1 MAQPYPRR
9 NGNSSQNN
17 NLIATLSEMQIDL
30 DYIQQLRWNIKT
42 KVDMLMSKLFPITR
56 KKEEKRFIVI
66 IEKNKNYDNFRCPIC
81 MLILYKPVKTKCGHM
96 FCKEC
101 IEFVLKKFD
110 YCPMCRENIK
120 EFKLEHVQNSFL
132 GKEYTDIKIRCW
144 RCREITDIENYEA
157 HLESHLDDDTYRGN
171 GCWKGSAVPTCFVT
185 DMIPASVSCIGTTL
199 QANPT
204 DPLIRALSPF
214 FNKRINVANRDEFV
228 KTVRENQLNTDI
240 HSVHLLFGKRIERES
255 PNGREA
261 KVGNPHGNQSGN
273 PNLCASTN
281 PCEQH
286 CEMIN
291 MDDITWDAF
300 ILVQIKWEK
309 KKQMYKS
316 NAMGDDKVYS
326 SMLPSPTSDI
336 KREDNMNDSPSEK
349 KDRPAQR
356 SRRDVLYT
364 LDNFEAYQKRKLKKN
379 KTNKYFYVLLEYNA
393 RGLFFTPMKNIP
405 VFKDMSME
413 KSIIYRGGD
422 NRWNRHD
429 VREGKREDPPEEQ
442 LIDILV
448 KLNEKIE
455 SKIYHKHLH
464 NAVHLFH
471 EFLNWYLRIEQS
483 DTKIAVKRTHFKK
496 NQLEDPEL
504 MLLLFYLK
512 YECTIPEEVDYG
524 FMYSLIPFLNKV
536 MNSAKET
543 HQALFV
549 TDVYIYIAGTT
560 PRGKHRQGDGYA
572 NKSNS
577 LARLSS
583 VSLRK
588 ADMNIHFV
596 LRLRR
601 GKPIPCEKEQE
612 GVRVGV
618 DVHTSAEVDQ
628 YQGKEEPSGHLQN
641 YDDASDLCYLLLCF
655 SDMGFQWDVNE
666 SLDFSKT
673 KKNMPYKE
681 MKVFFSIDKL
691 ILCLFNVRRKKYS
704 PLFWNSAHLLQYLL
718 HFCAD

>member
-1 MAQPYPRR
+1 MAGPYPRR
-9 NGNSSQNN
+9 NGNSSQSN
-17 NLIATLSEMQIDL
+17 NLIATLSEMQIDA

-42 KVDMLMSKLFPITR
+42 KVDILMSKLFPITR

-101 IEFVLKKFD
+101 IEHVLKKFD

-120 EFKLEHVQNSFL
+120 EFKLEPVQNSLL

-144 RCREITDIENYEA
+144 KCREITDIEHYEA
-157 HLESHLDDDTYRGN
+157 HLESHVDDGDEGGY
-171 GCWKGSAVPTCFVT
+171 GCWRGSGVPTCLVT
-185 DMIPASVSCIGTTL
+185 DTTLGRVSCIGKAP
-199 QANPT
+199 QADPT
-204 DPLIRALSPF
+204 ETLIRALSPF

-228 KTVRENQLNTDI
+228 KAVRENQLNTDI
-240 HSVHLLFGKRIERES
+240 HSVHLLFGKRVEKET

-261 KVGNPHGNQSGN
+261 KLGISHGSQSGN
-273 PNLCASTN
+273 PNLCPSTN
-281 PCEQH
+281 PPEQH
-286 CEMIN
+286 GEMIN

-309 KKQMYKS
+309 KKQIYKS
-316 NAMGDDKVYS
+316 DAGDDDKVYS
-326 SMLPSPTSDI
+326 SMLPSSTGDL
-336 KREDNMNDSPSEK
+336 KGGENMDDSLSYK
-349 KDRPAQR
+349 KDQPTDH
-356 SRRDVLYT
+356 SRRNILYT

-393 RGLFFTPMKNIP
+393 KGLFFTPMKNIP
-405 VFKDMSME
+405 VFKDMNME
-413 KSIIYRGGD
+413 RSVIYRGGD
-422 NRWNRHD
+422 KRWDKHNM
-429 VREGKREDPPEEQ
+429 REGKREDTSSQDEQ

-448 KLNEKIE
+448 KMNEKIK
-455 SKIYHKHLH
+455 SRTYHKYLY

-471 EFLNWYLRIEQS
+471 EFLNWYSSIEQS
-483 DTKIAVKRTHFKK
+483 DTKIAVKRTHFRK
-496 NQLEDPEL
+496 NQLEDLEL

-512 YECTIPEEVDYG
+512 YECTMPENVDYG
-524 FMYSLIPFLNKV
+524 AMYSCATFLNKV
-536 MNSAKET
+536 MSSAKET
-543 HQALFV
+543 NQAVFV
-549 TDVYIYIAGTT
+549 TDVYTYRSDAIT
-560 PRGKHRQGDGYA
+560 RGKHRPGGGQT

-577 LARLSS
+577 LAALSS

-588 ADMNIHFV
+588 ADVNIHFV
-596 LRLRR
+596 LRVRR
-601 GKPIPCEKEQE
+601 GKPTACEDQQAGVGAGAAHHQVKEQ
-612 GVRVGV
+612 
-618 DVHTSAEVDQ
+618 
-628 YQGKEEPSGHLQN
+628 PSRNLQN
-641 YDDASDLCYLLLCF
+641 YDDVTDLCYLLLCF

-673 KKNMPYKE
+673 KKSIPYKE
-681 MKVFFSIDKL
+681 INVLFSMDKL